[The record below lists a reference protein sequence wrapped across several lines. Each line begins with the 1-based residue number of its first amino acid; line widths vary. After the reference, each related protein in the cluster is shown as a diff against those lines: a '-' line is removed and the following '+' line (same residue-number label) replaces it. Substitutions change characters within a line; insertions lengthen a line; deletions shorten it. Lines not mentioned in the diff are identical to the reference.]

1 MYRGQ
6 VTRIQRRL
14 AALLSKYLLLDNWKK
29 IIKSKQN
36 LTDQQR
42 HQVKAIYTK
51 MHEYYDEVIGI
62 KYVCN
67 YGSFHQYATDLWAPI
82 LNQCSVDGAKGK

>member
-14 AALLSKYLLLDNWKK
+14 AALLSKYLLLDDWKK

-42 HQVKAIYTK
+42 HQVQTIFTK
-51 MHEYYDEVIGI
+51 VHEYYYEVIGI
-62 KYVCN
+62 KYVYN
-67 YGSFHQYATDLWAPI
+67 
-82 LNQCSVDGAKGK
+82 

>member
-14 AALLSKYLLLDNWKK
+14 AALLSKYLLLDDWKK

-42 HQVKAIYTK
+42 HQVQTIFTK
-51 MHEYYDEVIGI
+51 VHEYYDEVIGI
-62 KYVCN
+62 KYVYN
-67 YGSFHQYATDLWAPI
+67 
-82 LNQCSVDGAKGK
+82 